1 MRKFNV
7 AGITFA
13 LKQKP
18 ELYMYR
24 PTGAVTFEAEPDNPS
39 DKNAVAIYH
48 NGNKLGYVPADKP
61 DLQKFCK
68 ESGVGLVSSYKYHHP
83 DWKELSIP
91 KWNDK
96 HMGQL
101 KSIEI
106 EVDLAPEKES
116 DVIGGR
122 YMRVTSFLSYLNT
135 SGTCDNLIRWAFGK
149 GNTFEEYKEALD
161 ETAENGTLMHEAIEK
176 FFDADSFRSD
186 LLPEGWDKFV
196 QKYEPEFVYG
206 EERFKD
212 NQLMLTGQP
221 DFVGYIKYKGRK
233 VSAILDWKSSK
244 AVQLKHRLQ
253 IAIYNK
259 NAYVDGINPEVSMV
273 VAFGANNK
281 QKYSVSVLD
290 KDDIEN
296 YYQASKLLKEV
307 INLTGCKV
315 DESKYL

>member
-24 PTGAVTFEAEPDNPS
+24 PTGAVTFKAEPDNPS

-48 NGNKLGYVPADKP
+48 NGNKLGYVPKDKP
-61 DLQKFCK
+61 ELQKFCK

-83 DWKELSIP
+83 DWKELGIP

-106 EVDLAPEKES
+106 EVDLEPEKES
-116 DVIGGR
+116 DIIGGR

-161 ETAENGTLMHEAIEK
+161 ETAENGTLMHECIEQWFSTK
-176 FFDADSFRSD
+176 GDAPM
-186 LLPEGWDKFV
+186 LPKGWANFEK
-196 QKYEPEFVYG
+196 KYQPSYVYL
-206 EERFKD
+206 EKRFKD

-221 DFVGYIKYKGRK
+221 DFVGYITYKGRR
-233 VSAILDWKSSK
+233 VSAVLDWKSSK

-253 IAIYNK
+253 VAIYNK
-259 NAYVDGINPEVSMV
+259 NAYVDGINPEISMV

-281 QKYSVSVLD
+281 QGYSVSVLD
-290 KDDIEN
+290 KDEVEN